1 MGPDPRTAVPVRARG
16 VRLDPRWWWQLAG
29 ERGLMSPALSWLR
42 GDVLVLVVAALEIL
56 DYTGTSLA
64 NGKQITPVGVI
75 LLVLSALPLLIRREH
90 PLAALVGI
98 LTLQTVASLATP
110 MAHGNGVPTL
120 LAMYAITRLCP
131 PRTVALAFVVIQLVQ
146 VFRGLWNGMRPQ
158 DLAGEC
164 LGLFFVVILGW
175 WVRKWRRQLDL
186 NRELLAERAVAQER
200 RRIARELHD
209 VVAHHITTMY
219 LMSGG
224 ARTHLEQDPETSRE
238 ALVTLEA
245 SARTALREMRQMLGV
260 LRGDDTFE
268 EAPSQPQPGVADLDA
283 LIAESRA
290 SGLSARLVVTGEPQ
304 PLPTTVGLTLYR
316 IAQEAL
322 TNVRKH
328 AGPAS
333 ADVHLGYLPDRITLE
348 ITDDGA
354 GGQRPQG
361 VTGGGY
367 GLLGMRERVAVHGGS
382 LDVGRRDQGG
392 FRVTATVPLT
402 DHNDDRGVR
411 VR

>member
-16 VRLDPRWWWQLAG
+16 VRLDPRRWWQLAG
-29 ERGLMSPALSWLR
+29 ERGVMSPAVFWLR
-42 GDVLVLVVAALEIL
+42 NDVLVLLVAALEIL

-64 NGKQITPVGVI
+64 HGKQITPVGVI
-75 LLVLSALPLLIRREH
+75 LLVLSALPLLVRRQH
-90 PLAALVGI
+90 PLAALAGI
-98 LTLQTVASLATP
+98 LALQTVASLATP

-146 VFRGLWNGMRPQ
+146 VFRGLWNDMRPQ

-164 LGLFFVVILGW
+164 LGLLFVIILGW
-175 WVRKWRRQLDL
+175 WVRKWRRQVEF

-224 ARTHLEQDPETSRE
+224 ARTHLDQDPETARE

-260 LRGDDTFE
+260 LRGNDVYD
-268 EAPSQPQPGVADLDA
+268 EAPSQPQPGVADLDG
-283 LIAESRA
+283 LISESLA
-290 SGLSARLVVTGEPQ
+290 SGLSARLVISGEPH

-328 AGPAS
+328 AGPAR
-333 ADVHLGYLPDRITLE
+333 ADVHLLYLPDRVTLE

-361 VTGGGY
+361 VPGGGY
-367 GLLGMRERVAVHGGS
+367 GLVGMRERVSVHGGS
-382 LDVGRRDQGG
+382 LDVGHRDQGG
-392 FRVTATVPLT
+392 FRVAATVPLS
-402 DHNDDRGVR
+402 HHHDDRGVT